1 MNMDSAT
8 EIFESPSVDNIQV
21 CVRVRPISHREN
33 LEGNKPCVDVDDNQ
47 LRISKADG
55 SQKLFKFD
63 KVYDPSLSQEDI
75 FKRMGQKMVEG
86 FLNGYNSTIFAYGQT
101 GAGKTFT
108 MVGDLE
114 INDLWGLQPR
124 CLEYIFYLLNEK
136 PKDFIL
142 KVSFVEIYN
151 EKIIDLLADKEELGK
166 YINIREDLKKGIYME
181 GVREEQIST
190 FSEAIQLMIR
200 GNTMRHVS
208 GTNMNSNSSRS
219 HSIFSISYQ
228 SCEVK
233 QECSS
238 FKKSVFNFV
247 DLAGSE
253 RQKSTQAT
261 GDRFKE
267 GCNINRSLTV
277 LGSVINALAE
287 KGKNSKQ
294 NFVRYRDSKLTF
306 LLKNSLGGNSKTC
319 FIANIAPASSYYME
333 SLSTLLFAQ
342 RAKCVRNAAKINE
355 NLISDSIRAL
365 TAELNKTKAELNTL
379 SEKYAL
385 LQKSQLVFKQ
395 DLVCNFCSNKGREM
409 KTKLSQRNAI
419 LTESLSLLRKCLE
432 KWEIQ
437 ARMFSQSKQRNTES
451 EHLKNMIIE
460 ESLSPDCKRLA
471 KENDFSE
478 INYIASKFNTLI
490 KTHAKNRILAEQN
503 SNESNKMEL
512 ELNLSNRKSR
522 ECSKS
527 NNKGALHRSNSGPQG
542 EDAADLDSR
551 SITQFRNTSKF
562 LKEIAFKLKQIIL
575 LLRIEIIDLK
585 ENKQTI
591 EESEIQDLDSIL
603 AQLSYF
609 KHENVDLQR
618 QLDSYAKDFARI
630 KSVLVTFSNTSRNVD
645 QSAIENTAYKFQ
657 KFSPMNRK
665 VSYAEAFELL
675 ETEQKIKHDR
685 LTIEVE
691 QLRETIASLKDENTR
706 LKQDQ
711 ANLIT
716 RNKALKAWNDE
727 TLEEKT
733 KLTDQMEKIK
743 YEKFALLKKIDEDFE
758 QTRMKNEQLFN
769 DWEAAEREKEILS
782 EGISALRMENDK
794 LRDSHLHLNEKVSSL
809 ERENSDYAQR
819 ESQNKQLIATLY
831 QRVALLED
839 QNAEF
844 TSSLELTQN
853 RLNATI
859 DELDSVKKT
868 WGATIEEQ
876 KAKIATL
883 TEINI
888 LHAQQIAE
896 FKVEVKELTEQNIQ
910 YKTNSENFTRSQH
923 RTLERMNKLKATK
936 DIIYKKYLQLQTQ
949 SHQFF
954 NALITIRDKLD
965 SKTATVFE
973 DFVVVSEIKLNN
985 EKLKDSLRQKEKQI
999 KGLRNHLDQLITDK
1013 QSQISALKTT
1023 LDKLQRECVFMSKA
1037 FHFKEEEIGVYKRA
1051 IRQKS
1056 MDHSDVL
1063 KDLTNFPDLSN
1074 SEHFKENFNADNIEL
1089 LKHENQLLRQKVLW
1103 LTGFSREAT
1112 VSADESPKRMRHVNT
1127 IGKENV
1133 CKKIK
1138 FI

>member
-1 MNMDSAT
+1 MNMDSTT

-21 CVRVRPISHREN
+21 CVRVRPISQREN
-33 LEGNKPCVDVDDNQ
+33 LEGNKPCVEVDDNQ

-55 SQKLFKFD
+55 SHKAFKFD
-63 KVYDPSLSQEDI
+63 KVYDPALSQEDI

-108 MVGDLE
+108 MVGELE

-136 PKDFIL
+136 PKDYIL

-151 EKIIDLLADKEELGK
+151 EKIIDLLGDKEEIGK

-208 GTNMNSNSSRS
+208 GTNMNANSSRS

-277 LGSVINALAE
+277 LGSVINALAD
-287 KGKNSKQ
+287 KGRNSKQ

-333 SLSTLLFAQ
+333 SLSTLMFAQ

-379 SEKYAL
+379 SEKYSL
-385 LQKSQLVFKQ
+385 LQQSQLVYKQ
-395 DLVCNFCSNKGREM
+395 DLVCTFCSNKGREM

-437 ARMFSQSKQRNTES
+437 ARMFSQSKKTTADS
-451 EHLKNMIIE
+451 EFFGTLMAE
-460 ESLSPDCKRLA
+460 ESLSPDRKRLT
-471 KENDFSE
+471 KDSDFAE
-478 INYIASKFNTLI
+478 INQIASKYNTLI
-490 KTHAKNRILAEQN
+490 KTHAKNKVFPDQN
-503 SNESNKMEL
+503 SNDSNKMEL

-522 ECSKS
+522 DHSKS
-527 NNKGALHRSNSGPQG
+527 NNKGSLCRSNSGPKND
-542 EDAADLDSR
+542 DAADLDPQ
-551 SITQFRNTSKF
+551 SITQFRNTSKY
-562 LKEIAFKLKQIIL
+562 LKDIAFKLKQMIL

-585 ENKQTI
+585 ENKTGLD
-591 EESEIQDLDSIL
+591 ESEVPNLDSIL
-603 AQLSYF
+603 AHLSYF
-609 KHENVDLQR
+609 KHENIDLQR
-618 QLDSYAKDFARI
+618 QLDSSAKDFSRI
-630 KSVLVTFSNTSRNVD
+630 KSALATFTASGRTMEQPMTD
-645 QSAIENTAYKFQ
+645 NTAYKYQ
-657 KFSPMNRK
+657 KYSPMNRK
-665 VSYAEAFELL
+665 VSYAEAIELL

-685 LTIEVE
+685 LLIEVE
-691 QLRETIASLKDENTR
+691 QLRETIASLKDENNR

-711 ANLIT
+711 SNLIT

-727 TLEEKT
+727 TVEEKS
-733 KLTDQMEKIK
+733 KLTEQMEKIK
-743 YEKFALLKKIDEDFE
+743 YEKFSLLRKIDEDFE
-758 QTRMKNEQLFN
+758 QTRLRNEQLFN

-782 EGISALRMENDK
+782 EGMSALRMENDK
-794 LRDSHLHLNEKVSSL
+794 LRDGHWRINEKNRIL
-809 ERENSDYAQR
+809 EKENSDYAHR
-819 ESQNKQLIATLY
+819 EVENKELIGSLY
-831 QRVALLED
+831 QRVAMLED
-839 QNAEF
+839 QNAELS
-844 TSSLELTQN
+844 SSLEHTKA
-853 RLNATI
+853 RLNETI
-859 DELDSVKKT
+859 DELDSTKKT

-883 TEINI
+883 SEINM
-888 LHAQQIAE
+888 LHEKQIAE
-896 FKVEVKELTEQNIQ
+896 FNSEVKDLTEQNIQ
-910 YKTNSENFTRSQH
+910 YKTNSENFTRSQN
-923 RTLERMNKLKATK
+923 RALERMKKLKDTK
-936 DIIYKKYLQLQTQ
+936 DTLYKKYLQLQAQ

-973 DFVVVSEIKLNN
+973 DFIVASEIKLNN
-985 EKLKDSLRQKEKQI
+985 DKLKESLRQKEKQI
-999 KGLRNHLDQLITDK
+999 KGLRSHLDQLINDK
-1013 QSQISALKTT
+1013 QSQINSLKSC

-1037 FHFKEEEIGVYKRA
+1037 FEFKEEEIGVYKRA

-1056 MDHSDVL
+1056 IDHSDIL
-1063 KDLTNFPDLSN
+1063 KELTNHVIIDGEES
-1074 SEHFKENFNADNIEL
+1074 KENTNTENMEI
-1089 LKHENQLLRQKVLW
+1089 LKHENQLLRQKILW
-1103 LTGFSREAT
+1103 LSGFSRETA
-1112 VSADESPKRMRHVNT
+1112 VALDESPKRTRHINT